1 VPWLFRTVSNPAANS
16 IVVDVK
22 ANVPTWNKI
31 FNVHGIYIAHNATA
45 AKRYQVE
52 TFREGTNETNPIFV
66 ITVPANSLP
75 FLFISEYD
83 PIVGAVG
90 AFTGGYAEH
99 FRIRA
104 VDGGEP
110 SLTVGIL
117 MRGGWVFESG
127 YGMRG

>member
-1 VPWLFRTVSNPAANS
+1 MPWLFRTVSNPAANS
-16 IVVDVK
+16 VVVDVK
-22 ANVPTWNKI
+22 ARVPDWNKI

-45 AKRYQVE
+45 MKRYRVE
-52 TFREGTNETNPIFV
+52 TYLESSGETNAIFI

-90 AFTGGYAEH
+90 AFAGTEH

-104 VDGGEP
+104 IDGGEP

-117 MRGGWVFESG
+117 VRGRWMFESG
-127 YGMRG
+127 YEMRG